1 MILVQL
7 HEFQYL
13 SKDEKEK
20 INIFIIDN
28 IEIIYDIRES
38 YGCNID
44 FSKQILEIN
53 INKDIKS
60 EFVDRNFIGFWCKI
74 CNDWV
79 KGVDDI
85 CLVAH
90 VMEHL
95 NNKECNSDCDD
106 SNISDL
112 AT

>member
-1 MILVQL
+1 MQL

-60 EFVDRNFIGFWCKI
+60 EFVDRNFIGFWCKK
-74 CNDWV
+74 CEDWV
-79 KGVDDI
+79 KGTADI
-85 CLVAH
+85 SLIEH
-90 VMEHL
+90 VLEHL
-95 NNKECNSDCDD
+95 NNKEYTSDYDD